1 MRWKIGCCSLS
12 WEPCLQLRYLSRVL
26 AGQGAQLT
34 NVPGMFLLQED
45 RGIVTNNLPLLVS
58 AFLIIGGRSNLKL
71 QCERIA

>member
-12 WEPCLQLRYLSRVL
+12 WESRLQLRYLSRVL

-45 RGIVTNNLPLLVS
+45 RGIVANNLPLLVS